1 MSPRSSPY
9 QQYLEWVQD
18 QIEDFKS
25 GLTRNELLSL
35 ADDAVNDLFHGDD
48 PQVPL
53 TEILLREAV
62 DALIFQRL
70 GLPGYRRWLKVC
82 QSDTPSRPSEGT
94 HADSADQRNVS

>member
-1 MSPRSSPY
+1 VNSGSSPY

-18 QIEDFKS
+18 QIEEYKC
-25 GLTRNELLSL
+25 GLTRDELLSL
-35 ADDAVNDLFHGDD
+35 ADHAVEDLFHSDD

-70 GLPGYRRWLKVC
+70 DLPGYRRWLKVC
-82 QSDTPSRPSEGT
+82 QTDTLTRPLKGT
-94 HADSADQRNVS
+94 NPDQQDRKTAS